1 MNVKEFS
8 NEVSHT
14 HVPKVG
20 TLVLVWVCLL
30 VLTFATTAASY
41 LELGEWNIVLAMAI
55 ALTKVSLVAWI
66 FMGVRYST
74 QLTRLFCVAGLI
86 WLTIM
91 MIVTSSDYF
100 SRGWQYQPQPWSHA
114 ASGGDSR

>member
-1 MNVKEFS
+1 MTPKEFTH
-8 NEVSHT
+8 EVSHT
-14 HVPKVG
+14 HVPKIG
-20 TLVLVWVCLL
+20 TLVSVWGALII
-30 VLTFATTAASY
+30 LTFATTAASY
-41 LELGEWNIVLAMAI
+41 LELGEWNIVLAMVI

-86 WLTIM
+86 WLVIM
-91 MIVTSSDYF
+91 MLVTSSDYF
-100 SRGWQYQPQPWSHA
+100 SRSWQYQPQPWSHT